1 MEVFAGDIVFSKAG
15 RDKEQP
21 FVVLKVIDTQYVFLA
36 DGRTRRVDK
45 PKKKKL
51 KHLLKS
57 GHVAQAVKE
66 KLEADMK
73 VTNPDLKRALAEFLG
88 DCDA

>member
-15 RDKEQP
+15 RDKDKP
-21 FVVLKVIDTQYVFLA
+21 FVVIQVLDAQFVLLA
-36 DGRTRRVDK
+36 DGRVRRADK
-45 PKKKKL
+45 PKKKKI
-51 KHLLKS
+51 KHLIKS
-57 GHVAQAVKE
+57 GRVAEGLKE
-66 KLEADMK
+66 KLAAGTK

>member
-1 MEVFAGDIVFSKAG
+1 MEVFAGDIVISKAG

-57 GHVAQAVKE
+57 GHVAQVVKE